1 MNKLNN
7 EFKEICFLYKDEPDK
22 LGIKI
27 LISPVDFEHES
38 IDYLLERLKEEAEK
52 IGIKKIKC
60 IEDFYNNNYDDPDS
74 DFYIKIKDEPLS
86 YISDFFPFTFKYDKE
101 ITVLNSK
108 SNVERI
114 VDLNEVKDMTI
125 KEFKEKY
132 LLKPEVILSYNEKI
146 LKDSDMLSNYMKTF
160 TADKKLKIETPNQF
174 NIKILIPDTND
185 EIELET
191 INSNKILSIKKEISY
206 RMNYGNFKLILRFN
220 NQILEDSNSLSYYD
234 IKSKVELTLSIIPKG
249 DKECGGN
256 KINDITKNKYKMIQP
271 SQDAPKWRIGW
282 EGINIEGICKNENCE
297 ACNYPVICPIK
308 LPVFDFIEDSNLIV
322 CPICNYSIEA
332 KTFVFYD
339 CFYSFSGLKK
349 DHNSNKIKVKKQ
361 EWEEV
366 KKEFKY
372 FIYEES
378 DIVEWIRLKVLAKF
392 SNKNISKKFC
402 GVCKNETNE
411 KEESI
416 VEKECSHKFHESC
429 FLSINS
435 TCNLCN

>member
-185 EIELET
+185 EIELH
-191 INSNKILSIKKEISY
+191 INEQLSNTDDISISNEYGDALPYKIDSS
-206 RMNYGNFKLILRFN
+206 GKLILK
-220 NQILEDSNSLSYYD
+220 NQQNLNKGEAQKINLKISNCLGMYLD
-234 IKSKVELTLSIIPKG
+234 TMLSI
-249 DKECGGN
+249 
-256 KINDITKNKYKMIQP
+256 
-271 SQDAPKWRIGW
+271 
-282 EGINIEGICKNENCE
+282 CK
-297 ACNYPVICPIK
+297 K
-308 LPVFDFIEDSNLIV
+308 
-322 CPICNYSIEA
+322 
-332 KTFVFYD
+332 
-339 CFYSFSGLKK
+339 
-349 DHNSNKIKVKKQ
+349 
-361 EWEEV
+361 
-366 KKEFKY
+366 
-372 FIYEES
+372 
-378 DIVEWIRLKVLAKF
+378 
-392 SNKNISKKFC
+392 
-402 GVCKNETNE
+402 
-411 KEESI
+411 
-416 VEKECSHKFHESC
+416 
-429 FLSINS
+429 
-435 TCNLCN
+435 